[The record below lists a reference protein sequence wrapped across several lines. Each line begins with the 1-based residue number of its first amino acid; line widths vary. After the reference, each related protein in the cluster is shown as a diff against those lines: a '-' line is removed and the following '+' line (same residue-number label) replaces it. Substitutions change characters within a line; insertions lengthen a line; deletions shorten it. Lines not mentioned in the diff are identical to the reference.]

1 MPLYVIHQ
9 PVIVA
14 IAFTVV
20 GWTAPSI
27 VKYVVIVAASFAICV
42 VLYEWLIRPFR
53 LTRFL
58 FGMTS
63 TRTPAGQLARSP
75 LDLRRARS

>member
-1 MPLYVIHQ
+1 
-9 PVIVA
+9 
-14 IAFTVV
+14 
-20 GWTAPSI
+20 
-27 VKYVVIVAASFAICV
+27 VKYIVIVAASFAICV

-63 TRTPAGQLARSP
+63 ARTPGGQLARSS
-75 LDLRRARS
+75 LDVRRAR

>member
-20 GWTAPSI
+20 GFAAPSI
-27 VKYVVIVAASFAICV
+27 VKYIVIVAASFTICV
-42 VLYEWLIRPFR
+42 AAYEGLIRPFR
-53 LTRFL
+53 PTRFL

-63 TRTPAGQLARSP
+63 KRTPGGQLARSP
-75 LDLRRARS
+75 LDFPRAR